1 MGKNINDCPKGV
13 RSVGEIGKGSGYYE
27 VGRVKAVFFFL
38 GKYAYLEGTVARKMT
53 GW

>member
-38 GKYAYLEGTVARKMT
+38 ESTRTWKELWRGR
-53 GW
+53 